1 MTLYRQITPKFKESF
16 FSLLKSHRSIVI
28 TCHFSPDDD
37 AISSVLSLYH
47 LITNKYQ
54 QKSVKIIISGKYNE
68 RFSSFRYF
76 DHITFVPDLLD
87 NINSE
92 DLIIAVDG
100 SQYERFSNV
109 WPSKKIDNSIICIDH
124 HQTPPDKFNLIIQ
137 RSASSSTAELIYQL
151 DPKFQKDKV
160 FCELILLGIL
170 GDTGTF
176 NYVKPGQYHVLGI
189 VEKIL
194 NLTKIDI
201 QEFKS
206 KYNYIT
212 FEGFKT
218 IQEFSRNTTFHQIG
232 DWPPFTIS
240 LVSREFVKENN
251 LTDSQISEGSDIFV
265 SIFTRTIK
273 GFPWGISIKPRSD
286 GSCGLSLRSLPESV
300 NVRKVMETT
309 GFGGGHNRASG
320 GSIKVDGKD
329 ISPEDAKEVLLNWIK
344 QNQPLLD

>member
-1 MTLYRQITPKFKESF
+1 MAIYRQITPQFRKSF
-16 FSLLKSHRSIVI
+16 FSLLKSYSKIVI
-28 TCHFSPDDD
+28 TTHFSPDDD

-47 LITNKYQ
+47 LITSKYQ
-54 QKSVKIIISGKYNE
+54 SKDVKIIISGKYNE
-68 RFSSFRYF
+68 RFSSFHYF

-87 NINSE
+87 NIEPDS
-92 DLIIAVDG
+92 LIIAVDG
-100 SQYERFSNV
+100 SQYERFSNI
-109 WPSKKIDNSIICIDH
+109 WPTQKIDNHLICIDH
-124 HQTPPDKFNLIIQ
+124 HQTPPDKFNLIAQ
-137 RSASSSTAELIYQL
+137 CSTSSSTAELIYQL
-151 DPKFQKDKV
+151 DSKFQKDKV
-160 FCELILLGIL
+160 FCGLILLGIL

-176 NYVKPGQYHVLGI
+176 NYIKPGQYHVLGI

-194 NLTKIDI
+194 NITKIDI

-218 IQEFSRNTTFHQIG
+218 IQEFSRNTTFHQVG
-232 DWPPFTIS
+232 NWPPFTIS
-240 LVSREFVKENN
+240 LVSREFVRENN
-251 LTDSQISEGSDIFV
+251 LTDSQVSEGSDIFV

-320 GSIKVDGKD
+320 GTVKSEEED
-329 ISPEDAKEVLLNWIK
+329 ISPEEAKEILLNWIK
-344 QNQPLLD
+344 QNQPILD